1 MLTVSHLSFAYRR
14 REIIKDISFTL
25 SPGEALVIAGPNGCG
40 KSTLLSVLSG
50 ALPGANG
57 TVHTDGEKLGMVPQG
72 NAVFEDLTVLE
83 NLQFFCRLAHKK
95 LVSPLPMGLE
105 PFAHKKAGQLSG
117 GYQKRLA
124 IACTQVADPDIWLF
138 DEPCA
143 SLDIVWRDE
152 MIQTISALKQG
163 GRGIVYVGHDP
174 AEFMSFYDHIL
185 ILKDGFGRLIHR
197 SDIPAGSEYMIFHD
211 LIRQASI

>member
-1 MLTVSHLSFAYRR
+1 MLTVSHVSFAYRR
-14 REIIKDISFTL
+14 REILKDISFTL

-50 ALPGANG
+50 ALPGARG
-57 TVHTDGEKLGMVPQG
+57 QITLDGEKMGMVPQG
-72 NAVFEDLTVLE
+72 NAVFDDLTVLE
-83 NLQFFCRLAHKK
+83 NLHFFSRLAHTQ
-95 LVSPLPMGLE
+95 VQRPLPMGLE
-105 PFAHKKAGQLSG
+105 PFANKKAGQLSG

-124 IACTQVADPDIWLF
+124 IACTQMSDPDIWLF

-152 MIQTISALKQG
+152 MIQTIAALKNA

-174 AEFMSFYDHIL
+174 AEFAMFYDAIL
-185 ILKDGFGRLIHR
+185 ILQDGFGRLIR
-197 SDIPAGSEYMIFHD
+197 REEIPAGTEYSLFHQ
-211 LIRQASI
+211 LIRGASQ